1 MAWNPS
7 PEVQVA
13 RDAATA
19 IGKVTK
25 ANIDMC
31 IVTWIDNQSRAGYAS
46 YGRTSVLCGMARRV
60 ADVAYQAIDDS
71 EKFDAICHAVT
82 RGNERAT
89 DGSGID
95 FDGLEAEVVGKLRLL
110 KASLA
115 AEMDPTTRTMIVR
128 DLLLPAAELL
138 GRFCACVNIEEPPP
152 LEGHRDT
159 RCTEALCYCKNSL
172 RGDG

>member
-13 RDAATA
+13 RDAADA
-19 IGKVTK
+19 IRRVTK
-25 ANIDMC
+25 AEKIDVC
-31 IVTWIDNQSRAGYAS
+31 IVMWIDDQARAGYAS
-46 YGRTSVLCGMARRV
+46 YGRTSVLCGMARRI
-60 ADVAYQAIDDS
+60 ADVSYEAINDS

-95 FDGLEAEVVGKLRLL
+95 FDKLETEVVGKLRLL
-110 KASLA
+110 KASLR
-115 AEMDPTTRTMIVR
+115 AEMDQTTRTMIVR

-138 GRFCACVNIEEPPP
+138 ARFCACVNIEGDP
-152 LEGHRDT
+152 LDGHRDA
-159 RCTEALCYCKNSL
+159 R
-172 RGDG
+172 

>member
-1 MAWNPS
+1 
-7 PEVQVA
+7 
-13 RDAATA
+13 
-19 IGKVTK
+19 
-25 ANIDMC
+25 
-31 IVTWIDNQSRAGYAS
+31 
-46 YGRTSVLCGMARRV
+46 MARRV